1 MNALGLVGLT
11 VAARRRRLFAL
22 VAFGGLFLAAAIAAR
37 LLLRDEHGHVDLDT
51 VFVVGGY
58 PLASAMLLM
67 GWVLGRYPLIA
78 TVVLLAGL
86 FSHDRSA
93 SYARL
98 YAVRPTSLLGVY
110 AIRFAA
116 LAGAAFLLSAVL
128 MPVFD
133 LLLLGTWA
141 GPATLVLILAYVLAY
156 GGLMALFSV
165 WTGVD
170 VWLTVFLAIFAI
182 VWNALDVAGV
192 LVVPPGMRDVISF
205 VLPPQAA
212 LLRLE
217 EAFAGIEPIPWDAFL
232 HVAGYGI
239 VMLTLAALSFAR
251 REI

>member
-1 MNALGLVGLT
+1 VSALGLARLT
-11 VAARRRRLFAL
+11 VSARRRRVLAL
-22 VAFGGLFLAAAIAAR
+22 VAFGALFLVAGLAAR
-37 LLLRDEHGHVDLDT
+37 VLLRDEHGHVNLDA

-78 TVVLLAGL
+78 TVVLLAGF

-93 SYARL
+93 GYARL
-98 YAVRPTSLLGVY
+98 YAVRPTPLLGIY
-110 AIRFAA
+110 AVRFTA
-116 LAGAAFLLSAVL
+116 LAAVAFLLSAVL

-141 GPATLVLILAYVLAY
+141 GPATLVLILAYVLVY

-170 VWLTVFLAIFAI
+170 VWLTIFLAFGAI
-182 VWNALDVAGV
+182 VWNALVVADV
-192 LVVPPGMRDVISF
+192 LIVPPGMRDVITF

-212 LLRLE
+212 LLELE
-217 EAFAGIEPIPWDAFL
+217 GAFAGIEPIPWDAFL
-232 HVAGYGI
+232 HVAGYGG
-239 VMLTLAALSFAR
+239 VMLALAALSFAR
-251 REI
+251 REL